1 MSTLVIAD
9 LRHEDDLPPE
19 QMKEVIGGTT
29 PMPHVAMHEITFTRP
44 IDKSSPILFP

>member
-19 QMKEVIGGTT
+19 KMKEVIGGTT
-29 PMPHVAMHEITFTRP
+29 PMPQVAVHDFNFTRH
-44 IDKSSPILFP
+44 IDKSSPNFFV